1 MQKLETSNPIICSF
15 YQSNPSFN
23 FESMNLLL
31 VEMLKN
37 VVKNTQDNKNEQV
50 LTNMHDFFN
59 NFNNQIT
66 NLNSK
71 VDTQFKSFS
80 TQLESIKSINNLTL
94 SNNEKDIN
102 TIKELLSQINTSN
115 NKLSYDVSNELVV
128 KFNEF
133 KNNYIDSL
141 KSFVENILNDKSK
154 FNNSAIEEQFQRY
167 NGDLYNNVEKLI
179 QNTLPQNDTSLKD
192 FFDNKCSTLITNAQ
206 QPIITLLS
214 SSNETIKSLHQIN
227 TNVFQQ
233 FEKQLN
239 STIKGAVSENKLHS
253 ILSDLFP
260 SSEITKSANEKK
272 SGDFIVRA
280 DETIMFEN
288 KDYERNVPPEEVKKF
303 MRDIEEVNSHG
314 IFLSQSS
321 GITLKP
327 NYHIDI
333 HNSNVLVYVHYVN
346 YDKEKIKCAIQIIHT
361 LAPRLRSII
370 QNNGNNNISSE
381 ILEDINREFN
391 IFIEKK
397 EMLLTISKDHLKK
410 ISNSIQEIQFPNLE
424 KYLGTKFA
432 PVASQNFKCDICNL
446 FIGKS
451 FKSLAKHKQSCI
463 KKKDITICVET

>member
-1 MQKLETSNPIICSF
+1 MHFLNTIMQKLETSNPIICSF

-50 LTNMHDFFN
+50 LTNLHDFFN

-141 KSFVENILNDKSK
+141 KSFVENILN
-154 FNNSAIEEQFQRY
+154 
-167 NGDLYNNVEKLI
+167 
-179 QNTLPQNDTSLKD
+179 QNDTSLKD

-410 ISNSIQEIQFPNLE
+410 ISNSIQELQFPNLE